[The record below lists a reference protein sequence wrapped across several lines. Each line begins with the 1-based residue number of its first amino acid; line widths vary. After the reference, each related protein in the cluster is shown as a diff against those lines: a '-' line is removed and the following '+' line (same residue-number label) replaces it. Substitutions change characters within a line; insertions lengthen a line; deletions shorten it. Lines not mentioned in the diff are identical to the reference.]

1 MSDKYINMSL
11 AANWTNP
18 SVTYRFSSRDDEKMM
33 SQPASAGLSLVLGA
47 ILIMMTLG
55 IAGTVIELTRIGDVA
70 GLDYKRLDPVSKFVS
85 IKQYDQIA
93 LKRKK
98 PWATNFLVFS
108 ALHNFMSL
116 SKHPRA
122 Y

>member
-18 SVTYRFSSRDDEKMM
+18 TVTYRFASRDDNIMM
-33 SQPASAGLSLVLGA
+33 SEPASAGLSLVLSA
-47 ILIMMTLG
+47 ILIMMALG
-55 IAGTVIELTRIGDVA
+55 IAGCVIELTTIGDVH
-70 GLDYKRLDPVSKFVS
+70 GLDYKRLNPVSKFVS

-98 PWATNFLVFS
+98 SWATNFLVFS

-116 SKHPRA
+116 SKQPRA